1 MCGSHRPQWLRTG
14 THFYLLI
21 HWDNAQKG
29 LSIHTTINH
38 PDCSPALWTWES
50 IFCDNSRK
58 IYFPSLFSSHYASQ
72 TTGHG
77 PLVVLHQVY
86 YKTTRETQHLNL
98 IVHLIWRLG
107 EGNAFWTSPHLKR
120 SCHRPGK
127 TNPTESHFSSPTIL
141 LLFFFFFLTKTRV
154 GWFYIQWLCGKFVT
168 SELPGD
174 TMELVLKPH
183 PGAGL
188 MLRQKQLLLIV
199 SDPYK

>member
-141 LLFFFFFLTKTRV
+141 LLFFFFFNKNQSRMILHPMIMWKICYFWVTGRHNGISAQASPRGRANV
-154 GWFYIQWLCGKFVT
+154 EAEAAPANRQW
-168 SELPGD
+168 S
-174 TMELVLKPH
+174 
-183 PGAGL
+183 
-188 MLRQKQLLLIV
+188 I
-199 SDPYK
+199 